1 MMFTHSAWLL
11 RCSTFRNL
19 LTVMSAEFCH
29 IEQNPEAQFWIFF
42 FLWANRLQKFQPADN
57 ATFRRNKNRNCKLH
71 AHLETT
77 FPIKLARLAKEYGIL
92 RRCATMLRDA
102 WRSVSSC
109 KLKFSFHSLRSTS
122 NSHRETNSTPHLQKG
137 NATLRKRCRNLSEK
151 TLKFILSFP
160 LSFFWIFEVCLRVEP
175 EFWSE
180 FLFCASKLSSEFV
193 SEFCCSRFWIFVWI
207 CFWVFPKWVCNLS
220 RNSSSEFLWF
230 FFQ

>member
-77 FPIKLARLAKEYGIL
+77 FPIKLERLAKEYGIL

-109 KLKFSFHSLRSTS
+109 HHASWNFRSTLCVPHPIPIEKPIPHHICRKETLHWGNAVGIFLKHFEIHPEFSF
-122 NSHRETNSTPHLQKG
+122 E
-137 NATLRKRCRNLSEK
+137 
-151 TLKFILSFP
+151 SF
-160 LSFFWIFEVCLRVEP
+160 L
-175 EFWSE
+175 
-180 FLFCASKLSSEFV
+180 
-193 SEFCCSRFWIFVWI
+193 
-207 CFWVFPKWVCNLS
+207 
-220 RNSSSEFLWF
+220 NSSVEVS
-230 FFQ
+230 

>member
-151 TLKFILSFP
+151 LWNS
-160 LSFFWIFEVCLRVEP
+160 SWIFLWVFS
-175 EFWSE
+175 EFSKCASE
-180 FLFCASKLSSEFV
+180 FSSDFLFCASKLSSEFV
-193 SEFCCSRFWIFVWI
+193 SEFFCLRFWIFVWI
-207 CFWVFPKWVCNLS
+207 F
-220 RNSSSEFLWF
+220 SEFFWIF
-230 FFQ
+230 V